1 MLINFTNSKNNI
13 LLTTTNCFQVFCFYN
28 ELTICERIISL
39 PLKCFQPQTFAHLD
53 SFKSNKHCK
62 TKFQC
67 HIQPLSVNLHLM
79 QSQFQQHKQAQ
90 GYVYI
95 NCFEE
100 KLDPELCQLTNT
112 LQKLRWDSPW
122 YRSQCPQL
130 STPACTVASK
140 LVFPSIPNIWDALQ
154 DHSVCTINVES

>member
-1 MLINFTNSKNNI
+1 MRCTWGNSQDGSGFHLTKTIVSYFSWNLSFLSRINHRIISHWLVVITVKPHIVLVFLIFICGTYKSILSKWHFNMLINFTNSKNNI
-13 LLTTTNCFQVFCFYN
+13 LLTTTNCFQAFCFYS

-79 QSQFQQHKQAQ
+79 
-90 GYVYI
+90 
-95 NCFEE
+95 
-100 KLDPELCQLTNT
+100 
-112 LQKLRWDSPW
+112 
-122 YRSQCPQL
+122 
-130 STPACTVASK
+130 
-140 LVFPSIPNIWDALQ
+140 
-154 DHSVCTINVES
+154 